1 MHLAA
6 QIASDHSPKN
16 LAAAQSTDNVSLPLV
31 KKRKFT
37 EQLMINTHV

>member
-6 QIASDHSPKN
+6 HSASAQNHKH
-16 LAAAQSTDNVSLPLV
+16 LAAAQSTDDVFLPLV

-37 EQLMINTHV
+37 EQMMINPHV